1 MAITNL
7 ENVKTILGITSSVT
21 DSYIT
26 ALIPMVEADY
36 ILIRNKPFDLD
47 IDGIT
52 VIYPLGSEMTAIRMI
67 AYLLSLREN
76 GNMGE
81 GVQSETISRYS
92 VTYSDKASTFAYPNS
107 ITGMIQRFVRFY

>member
-21 DSYIT
+21 DSYIN

-36 ILIRNKPFDLD
+36 LLIRNKPFDLD
-47 IDGIT
+47 ADGIT

-67 AYLLSLREN
+67 AYLLSLKED

-92 VTYSDKASTFAYPNS
+92 VLYSDKSAAFAYPTN
-107 ITGMIQRFVRFY
+107 ITGMIQRFMRFY